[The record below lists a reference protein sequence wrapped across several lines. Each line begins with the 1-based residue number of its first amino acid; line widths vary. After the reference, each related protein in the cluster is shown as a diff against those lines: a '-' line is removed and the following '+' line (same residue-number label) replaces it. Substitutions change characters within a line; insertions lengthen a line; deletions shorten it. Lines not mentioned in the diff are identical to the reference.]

1 MSAPMDEGL
10 RPFAT
15 QERAAANSA
24 EEFEPE
30 LAPHEIADDELRA
43 ALEAMLLVVPA
54 PTPARDFAEAVGQ
67 PLARIES
74 ALRALADELK
84 SRRSG
89 VELREVGDGW
99 RFYTAG
105 AQSWA
110 VRAFLRE
117 QGRVKLSGAALETLA
132 IAAYRQPVT
141 RSQINAIRGVDSDGV
156 LRSLV
161 ARELLAP
168 TGTEPGSGAIVYET
182 TDGFLE
188 QLGIASLAELPDIE
202 PLLPGPEAVE
212 EILADPRLEA
222 AQSAEPAP
230 LVWNVDVE

>member
-1 MSAPMDEGL
+1 MTGEL
-10 RPFAT
+10 
-15 QERAAANSA
+15 
-24 EEFEPE
+24 EPPPQE
-30 LAPHEIADDELRA
+30 LADDALRA
-43 ALEAMLLVVPA
+43 ALEAMLLVVSAPA
-54 PTPARDFAEAVGQ
+54 PAQDFAEAVGQ
-67 PLARIES
+67 PVARVDA
-74 ALRALADELK
+74 ALRALADELA
-84 SRRSG
+84 SRESG
-89 VELREVGDGW
+89 IELREVGDGW
-99 RFYTAG
+99 RFYTSG
-105 AQSWA
+105 PQSWA

-168 TGTEPGSGAIVYET
+168 TGTEPGTGAIVYET
-182 TDGFLE
+182 TDGLLE

-202 PLLPGPEAVE
+202 PLLPGPESVE
-212 EILADPRLEA
+212 EILTDPRLEM
-222 AQSAEPAP
+222 AQSIEPAP